1 MNFVYSL
8 RYSTVARCLVAV
20 SELAK
25 KNTKKKIRTVLVA
38 SSMVAALGSIDA
50 LAGTVNNQLPYQLF
64 RDFAENKGVFKPG
77 ATDIPIYNIEG
88 ELVGTLDKA
97 PMPDFSSV
105 DSGIGVATLID
116 PQYIVSVK
124 HNAGYQG
131 VSFGDGGNYYSIVD
145 RNNASSLDFH
155 APRLNKLVT
164 EVAPASLTEEG
175 AKNNA
180 YLNKQRYPIFY
191 RLGSGTQYNKN
202 SNNQLNWLANAYT
215 WLTGGTVGNPSSYD
229 NGSMITASSGRIFDY
244 SLNGPMPIYG
254 ERGDSGSPLF
264 AWDTVQ
270 KKWVLVG
277 VLTAGTGAGGAGNNW
292 AVMPLDYIKNTIS
305 ADSDPSVVLDSYPE
319 AALTW
324 RFDSATGDGSLS
336 NENETF
342 AMHGK
347 KGNDLN
353 AGKNLSFVG
362 KNVTIDLVNSVFQG
376 AGHLKFLGDFVVSS
390 ANKSIW
396 TGAGII
402 VDRFS
407 NLVWKVNGAK
417 GDNLHKIG
425 EGSLIVEGIGFNE
438 GGLKVGNGTVYLNQ
452 QPDEYNVSQAFSSVN
467 LAGGLSKVVLSNDKQ
482 VNPDSVSWGYRGGVL
497 DLNGID
503 ATFHKLNAADYG
515 ATIANDAD
523 QPSTVTLDYQIKPSS
538 ISLHTWSNSKRGN
551 VGDLYEYGNTYS
563 HTTDYF
569 ILKKSEYGYF
579 PTSQN
584 SDSNWEYVGPNPE
597 RAKQLVAKR
606 ANDGG
611 YIYHGRFEGNM
622 NIENKPSTE
631 FLGALVLD
639 GSADITGTFTQ
650 ENGRLVLQGH
660 PVIHAFN
667 SQSLANALANGGDS
681 SVHTQPTYFDQEDW
695 EGRTFSFGKLKLKEV
710 DFGLGRNATLNTSIE
725 AENSL
730 ITLGTQQAFIDKMD
744 GKGTSF
750 LLEQGVSNFSKES
763 DKSIFNGNVVLNQD
777 SRLSVH
783 NAIFNGSVEGDTASS
798 MHLSQ
803 NGFMN
808 MTADSKVAQFI
819 SQSGKLSLVGDN
831 WKPKTFTVGVMDASN
846 MLISLGVDVAS
857 GTGDKIII
865 ESEAKGG
872 NNSLDISS
880 MLDGDQRLK
889 KDLTVASAPA
899 GTPTN
904 YFSLASFS
912 RGFSTFNPET
922 QVVEQDGKV
931 LWQLKH
937 SKPESVANE
946 DKAEPVVA
954 TPDPVSTPE
963 THTSDAPLNTVE
975 SEEQPTATVPETI
988 PSDEVSAPEVV
999 KDDQSAAAEAG
1010 AQPAVPV
1017 PDEAESTF
1025 SEPGPVVE
1033 TDSEVAE
1040 EAVSR
1045 EIDVKEDQPEAAAVE
1060 TEAEAKPETKSH
1072 AEESQKAEPQEQPQE
1087 VQPQAEQPQEVESH
1101 AEESQKVEP
1110 QEQPQEGKTQ
1120 AEQPQ
1125 EVESQEEESAEAE
1138 SESEVSLESAIP
1150 EARTENTALLNKAR
1164 DTFISHEYILSDR
1177 ADRWQQVVDETAAN
1191 GAWAFTEQSYG
1202 KHGDF
1207 TLSQSGLNIGFKK
1220 SNDAGTWWGVGAD
1233 LNRGQAKANDY
1244 RNSYN
1249 LWGVNVYAGQQLSKG
1264 LFVDGTAGV
1273 GQLTE
1278 DFKVHGELR
1287 DLSGKVKS
1295 HVFTGGLRAGY
1306 QFNFESADF
1315 SITPTVSL
1323 NGVKVSGSRLKGKD
1337 RSVELRGGDALW
1349 LKTGIEAEK
1358 KIKDIKLKAG
1368 VWRNTNLNEMPG
1380 MSLSDNWSQHKYNS
1394 KNLERVTSSVGVEGK
1409 ATENLHIK
1417 AGVNAKFDGYF
1428 KNNYEGIVGIRYE
1441 F

>member
-25 KNTKKKIRTVLVA
+25 KNTKKKIRTALVA
-38 SSMVAALGSIDA
+38 SSMVATMGAFDA
-50 LAGTVNNQLPYQLF
+50 QAGTVNKELPYQLF

-77 ATDIPIYNIEG
+77 AADIPIYNIKG

-105 DSGIGVATLID
+105 DSGMGVATLID
-116 PQYIVSVK
+116 PQYIVSVA
-124 HNAGYQG
+124 HNGGYQG

-145 RNNASSLDFH
+145 RNNATGLDFH

-164 EVAPASLTEEG
+164 EVASASLTEEG

-180 YLNKQRYPIFY
+180 YLNKTRYPIFY

-202 SNNQLNWLANAYT
+202 RENKLSWLGRAYN
-215 WLTGGTVGNPSSYD
+215 WLTGGTVGNPSSYQ
-229 NGSMITASSGRIFDY
+229 NGQMITATSGQVFNY
-244 SLNGPMPIYG
+244 ALNGPMPIYG
-254 ERGDSGSPLF
+254 ELGDSGSPLF
-264 AWDTVQ
+264 AWDTEQ
-270 KKWVLVG
+270 DKWVLVG
-277 VLTAGTGAGGAGNNW
+277 TLTAGNGAGGAANNW
-292 AVMPLDYIKNTIS
+292 AVMPLDYIRDTMS
-305 ADSDPSVVLDSYPE
+305 ADSDPSVALDSSPA

-324 RFDSATGDGSLS
+324 RFDATTGEGSLS
-336 NENETF
+336 GGSDTYV
-342 AMHGK
+342 MHGK

-353 AGKNLSFVG
+353 AGKNLSFSGTDV
-362 KNVTIDLVNSVFQG
+362 KIDLADNVNQG
-376 AGHLKFLGDFVVSS
+376 AGYLKFLGDFVVSS
-390 ANKSIW
+390 ANNSIW

-407 NLVWKVNGAK
+407 NLIWKVNGAN

-425 EGSLIVEGIGFNE
+425 EGSLIVEGTGLNE

-467 LAGGLSKVVLSNDKQ
+467 IAGGGATVVLANDKQ
-482 VNPDSVSWGYRGGVL
+482 VNPDNVSWGYRGGVL

-515 ATIANDAD
+515 ATIANNAD
-523 QPSTVTLDYQIKPSS
+523 QMSTVALDYQIKPSS
-538 ISLHTWSNSKRGN
+538 ISLHTWSESKRGN
-551 VGDLYEYGNTYS
+551 VGDLYEYQNAYS
-563 HTTDYF
+563 RTTDYF
-569 ILKKSEYGYF
+569 ILKKRDYGFF

-584 SDSNWEYVGPNPE
+584 SDANWEYVGANPE
-597 RAKQLVAKR
+597 RAKQLIAKR
-606 ANDGG
+606 LNDGG

-622 NIENKPSTE
+622 NVENKPSTE
-631 FLGALVLD
+631 YLSALVLD

-660 PVIHAFN
+660 PVIHAY
-667 SQSLANALANGGDS
+667 STQTLARALANGGDS
-681 SVHTQPTYFDQEDW
+681 SVLTQPTYADQDDW
-695 EGRTFSFGKLKLKEV
+695 EDRAFSFGKLALKGV
-710 DFGLGRNATLNTSIE
+710 DFGLGRNATLTTNVE
-725 AENSL
+725 ADGSL
-730 ITLGTQQAFIDKMD
+730 ITLGSHQAFVDKLD

-750 LLEQGVSNFSKES
+750 LLEEGVSNFSKDDE
-763 DKSIFNGNVVLNQD
+763 KSIFNGNIQLANE
-777 SRLSVH
+777 SKLSV
-783 NAIFNGSVEGDTASS
+783 NSAIFNGSVTGGGDSWV
-798 MHLSQ
+798 HLSQ

-808 MTADSKVAQFI
+808 MTADSKVAQFT
-819 SQSGKLSLVGDN
+819 SQSGKLSLVGDS
-831 WKPKTFTVGVMDASN
+831 WKPKTFTVDVMDATN
-846 MLISLGVDVAS
+846 MLISLGVDVTS

-865 ESEAKGG
+865 EREAKGG

-880 MLDGDQRLK
+880 MLDGEKRLK
-889 KDLTVASAPA
+889 TDLTVASAPA
-899 GTPTN
+899 GTPN
-904 YFSLASFS
+904 DYFAFASFS
-912 RGFSTFNPET
+912 RGFSTFKPET
-922 QVVEQDGKV
+922 QVAEQDGKV

-937 SKPESVANE
+937 SEPELVPNE

-954 TPDPVSTPE
+954 TPAPVSTPVQTE
-963 THTSDAPLNTVE
+963 EKHTPNEPINTVE

-988 PSDEVSAPEVV
+988 PSAEVSAPEVV
-999 KDDQSAAAEAG
+999 KDDQSAAADAG

-1025 SEPGPVVE
+1025 SEPGSVVE
-1033 TDSEVAE
+1033 TDSEAAE
-1040 EAVSR
+1040 EAVAG
-1045 EIDVKEDQPEAAAVE
+1045 ETDVKDQPESAAVE
-1060 TEAEAKPETKSH
+1060 TEAEVKPETKPQ
-1072 AEESQKAEPQEQPQE
+1072 AKEPQKAEPQEEPQE
-1087 VQPQAEQPQEVESH
+1087 VKP
-1101 AEESQKVEP
+1101 
-1110 QEQPQEGKTQ
+1110 Q

-1125 EVESQEEESAEAE
+1125 EVESQEEESTEDE
-1138 SESEVSLESAIP
+1138 SESEVSLESAIS
-1150 EARTENTALLNKAR
+1150 ETRTENTALLNKAR

-1233 LNRGQAKANDY
+1233 LNRGQAKADDY

-1264 LFVDGTAGV
+1264 LFVDGTARF

-1337 RSVELRGGDALW
+1337 RSVELRSGDAMW

-1358 KIKDIKLKAG
+1358 KIKDFKLKAG

-1380 MSLSDNWSQHKYNS
+1380 ISLSDNWSQHQYKS
-1394 KNLERVTSSVGVEGK
+1394 KNLERITSSVGVEGK
-1409 ATENLHIK
+1409 ATDNLHIK

-1428 KNNYEGIVGIRYE
+1428 KNNYEGIFGIRYE